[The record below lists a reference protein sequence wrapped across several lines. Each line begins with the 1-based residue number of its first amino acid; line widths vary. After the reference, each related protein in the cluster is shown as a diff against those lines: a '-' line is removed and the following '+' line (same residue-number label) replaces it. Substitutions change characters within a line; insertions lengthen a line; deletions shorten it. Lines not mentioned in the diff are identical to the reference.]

1 VSCVRRVWNAKRG
14 APAREVGDN
23 MIFITLWTFRQKAT
37 KEMLAE
43 SVQLAEQL
51 PQEGIEIIGNYW
63 TLGKCDLVTIAE
75 AKNEQTFMNA
85 LLRYGHIFATE
96 TLVALSR
103 EDAIKL
109 VQ

>member
-1 VSCVRRVWNAKRG
+1 
-14 APAREVGDN
+14 
-23 MIFITLWTFRQKAT
+23 
-37 KEMLAE
+37 MLAE
-43 SVQLAEQL
+43 SVKLAEQL
-51 PQEGIEIIGNYW
+51 PKEGINIIGNYW

-75 AKNEQTFMNA
+75 AKDEQAFMKA
-85 LLRYGHIFATE
+85 LLRYGDIFSTE

>member
-1 VSCVRRVWNAKRG
+1 
-14 APAREVGDN
+14 
-23 MIFITLWTFRQKAT
+23 MIFITLWRFRQKAT

-43 SVQLAEQL
+43 SVKLADQL
-51 PQEGIEIIGNYW
+51 PQEDIEIKCNYW

-75 AKNEQTFMNA
+75 AKDEKTFMKA
-85 LLRYGHIFATE
+85 LLRYGDIFSTE

>member
-1 VSCVRRVWNAKRG
+1 
-14 APAREVGDN
+14 
-23 MIFITLWTFRQKAT
+23 MIFITLWRFRQKAT

-43 SVQLAEQL
+43 SVKLAEEV
-51 PQEGIEIIGNYW
+51 PKEGINVTGNYW

-75 AKNEQTFMNA
+75 AEDEKTFMKA
-85 LLRYGHIFATE
+85 LLRYGDLFSTE

-109 VQ
+109 VQNN

>member
-1 VSCVRRVWNAKRG
+1 
-14 APAREVGDN
+14 
-23 MIFITLWTFRQKAT
+23 MIFITLWRFRQKAT
-37 KEMLAE
+37 KDMLAV
-43 SVQLAEQL
+43 SVKLADQL
-51 PQEGIEIIGNYW
+51 PQEGIEIIANYW

-75 AKNEQTFMNA
+75 AKDEKAFMKA
-85 LLRYGHIFATE
+85 LLRYGDIFSTE

>member
-1 VSCVRRVWNAKRG
+1 
-14 APAREVGDN
+14 
-23 MIFITLWTFRQKAT
+23 MIFITLWRFRQKAT

-43 SVQLAEQL
+43 SVKLADHL
-51 PQEGIEIIGNYW
+51 PQEGIEIKCNYW

-75 AKNEQTFMNA
+75 AKDEKTFMKA
-85 LLRYGHIFATE
+85 LLRYGDIFSTE

-109 VQ
+109 IQ

>member
-1 VSCVRRVWNAKRG
+1 
-14 APAREVGDN
+14 
-23 MIFITLWTFRQKAT
+23 MIFITLWKFRQKAT
-37 KEMLAE
+37 EDMLAI
-43 SVQLAEQL
+43 SVKLADHL
-51 PQEGIEIIGNYW
+51 PKEGIEIVGNYW

-75 AKNEQTFMNA
+75 AKDEKAYMKA
-85 LLRYGHIFATE
+85 LLRYGDLFSTE